1 MFLKSIELFGFKSFA
16 DKSKIDFSPG
26 ISALLGPNG
35 CGKSNIVDAVKWVL
49 GEQATKTLR
58 ADRMEDIIFNGTEA
72 RKALNVAEVTMVMSN
87 EEGILP
93 LDVPEIVVKR
103 RLFRSGDSEY
113 SINNT
118 PVRLKEI
125 RELFF
130 DTGIGK
136 TAYSIMEQGKIDQI
150 LSNKPE
156 ERRVIFEE
164 AAAITKYKIK
174 SQEAERKLDRTE
186 DNIRQV
192 NGILGEVERSYNSL
206 KIQSEKTL
214 RHRQLREDA
223 FILERDLQ
231 LLKLKGFLENKE
243 RKSADLEKKIRDRTD
258 VKEQID
264 TINENLEENLDI
276 VNSMENKLIESQ
288 KNLYGIELKRNG
300 QENQI
305 NILAERRSEVEG
317 VIAADQVKQKNIR
330 LKIESIK
337 NALAGVEREKAE
349 QEKQVQEIDTN
360 ISEFENSI
368 KQASDRI
375 IRNNNLIREKEGDIR
390 RAEGEQEELQNDLRL
405 LTDDIVEQ
413 LDNRLK
419 ESGYSARERVKLE
432 TEIEQTVEGAMIIIK
447 GRKDR
452 LEDLKAAGSAGITVE
467 SLITETASSLETALT
482 EIGKLPGILDSYRSL
497 TPAFLDEFLA
507 PQGIITRKRSIDDKL
522 NASRHLVKNRREE
535 ITAFNEENSHL
546 SKKIDEYRRT
556 LEELKVGKARIKTRI
571 DGFTETMARNQREIG
586 EQEHLLRENEKE
598 ISASRKRM
606 DELSTRI
613 KELELEKKD
622 LTEKE
627 KVLRNELSSL
637 EKGIS
642 KRNKDLMTEEKRVK
656 SLMDQLGRFQGEV
669 EKLQME
675 LTEITTEIRNIYSN
689 FQERHSR
696 DLSEFED
703 RIFEITASARDLR
716 DQLQKNNEEQRSL
729 GHINLM
735 APEEFAEVKERYE
748 FLNNQ
753 LEDLEKA
760 KKDLFRVTEEIRT
773 ESSQMFIATYE
784 KIKKNFHVLFRR
796 LFGGGRAEV
805 KLVDPANVLE
815 SGIEIYVQPPGKKLE
830 NIALLSGGERSL
842 TAVALLFATY
852 MVKPSPFCLLDE
864 IDAALDENNVGRF
877 TSMLMEFGQRSQFI
891 IITHNKK
898 TVTCAD
904 TLLGVTM
911 EESGVSK
918 LIAIRLDKAV
928 EKTYA

>member
-58 ADRMEDIIFNGTEA
+58 ADRMEDIIFNGTES
-72 RKALNVAEVTMVMSN
+72 RKALSVAEVTLVMTN

-93 LDVPEIVVKR
+93 LDVPEIEVKR
-103 RLFRSGDSEY
+103 RLYRSGESEY
-113 SINNT
+113 YINNT

-156 ERRVIFEE
+156 ERRVVFEE
-164 AAAITKYKIK
+164 AAAITKYKVK
-174 SQEAERKLDRTE
+174 NQEAERKLERTE
-186 DNIRQV
+186 ENIRQV
-192 NGILGEVERSYNSL
+192 MGIVGEVERNYNTL

-214 RHRQLREDA
+214 KFRQLKEEA
-223 FILERDLQ
+223 FVLERDLQ
-231 LLKLKGFLENKE
+231 LLKLKDFLEAKG
-243 RKSADLEKKIRDRTD
+243 RKTQELAKKMETREE
-258 VKEQID
+258 VKKQID
-264 TINENLEENLDI
+264 TINENLEESLDV

-288 KNLYGIELKRNG
+288 KKLYGIELERNG

-305 NILAERRSEVEG
+305 NILAERRNEIEG
-317 VIAADQVKQKNIR
+317 VIAADRVKQKNIK
-330 LKIESIK
+330 LKINSINTNLEK
-337 NALAGVEREKAE
+337 VEKAKAE
-349 QEKQVQEIDTN
+349 QETQVAEIETN
-360 ISEFENSI
+360 ITEFEGNI
-368 KQASDRI
+368 QQASERI
-375 IRNNNLIREKEGDIR
+375 SRNNKLRKEKEEEISQ
-390 RAEGEQEELQNDLRL
+390 AENQQEKLQNDLRL

-413 LDNRLK
+413 LDSRLK
-419 ESGYSARERVKLE
+419 ESGYSAKEREKIE
-432 TEIEQTVEGAMIIIK
+432 YEIERIIESIRITVK
-447 GRKDR
+447 GKADR
-452 LEDLKAAGSAGITVE
+452 LKDLKAAGISQEDNDPLFAGIIST
-467 SLITETASSLETALT
+467 LDNALEELQ
-482 EIGKLPGILDSYRSL
+482 KLPAVFNSYRAL

-507 PQGIITRKRSIDDKL
+507 PQGIITKKRSIDEEL
-522 NASRHLVKNRREE
+522 LQLRNLVKKRREE
-535 ITAFNEENSHL
+535 IAALSQENTHL
-546 SKKIDEYRRT
+546 SNKIEQYRQT
-556 LEELKVGKARIKTRI
+556 LEELKVGKARIKTQI
-571 DGFTETMARNQREIG
+571 AGFNETMTRNRREIT
-586 EQEHLLRENEKE
+586 EQEHLLEENEAE
-598 ISASRKRM
+598 ISTSTKRM
-606 DELSTRI
+606 EDLTKRI
-613 KELELEKKD
+613 NELEQKKKS

-627 KVLRNELSSL
+627 KSLKKELCSL

-642 KRNKDLMTEEKRVK
+642 KRNNDLMTEEKKVK
-656 SLMDQLGRFQGEV
+656 SLMDQLGRYQSEV
-669 EKLQME
+669 EKLQIDM
-675 LTEITTEIRNIYSN
+675 TEISTEIKNIYSN

-696 DLSEFED
+696 DLSEFES
-703 RIFEITASARDLR
+703 RVFEITGLPKDIRNK
-716 DQLQKNNEEQRSL
+716 LQKNNEEQRRL
-729 GHINLM
+729 GHVNLM

-748 FLNNQ
+748 FLKTQ

-760 KKDLFRVTEEIRT
+760 KKDLLRVTQEIKN
-773 ESSQMFIATYE
+773 ESSQMFLNTYD

-796 LFGGGRAEV
+796 LFGGGRAEL
-805 KLVDPANVLE
+805 KLTDSENVLE
-815 SGIEIYVQPPGKKLE
+815 SGIEIFVQPPGKKLE

-864 IDAALDENNVGRF
+864 IDAALDESNVGRF

-898 TVTCAD
+898 TVTCAE

-918 LIAIRLDKAV
+918 IIAIRLDKAV
-928 EKTYA
+928 EKSYA